1 MASPYPV
8 ELRERAVA
16 AYQEGKGTLAEL
28 AVFFMI
34 GIATLKRWWWRFSK
48 TGSVAP
54 LPHGGGQPAR
64 IDTDGEIALKG
75 WVTEQPDLT
84 LDELVEK
91 YQEYFKVEV
100 SQAAMSRTLLRLQLV
115 RKKKSFHATERD
127 APEVQRERKRY
138 RAKASRFDPRR
149 LVFVDEAG
157 CRIGMT
163 RDYGR
168 GLPGERV
175 EDDRPGSYGGNVTM
189 IGALGLKGMR
199 ALMTIGG
206 STDGDVFEIY
216 VRDVLRPALKRGD
229 IVIMDKLSVHQVSGI
244 RELIEGRG
252 AKLVYLPPYSP
263 DLNPIEECWSK
274 MKSILR
280 SMGARARDALEEAI
294 ATAMAMITAKDCR
307 GWFADCGYQA

>member
-115 RKKKSFHATERD
+115 RKKSRSTRPREMHRRSSGNASGTAPRRRGSTRVDWSSSTKRD
-127 APEVQRERKRY
+127 A
-138 RAKASRFDPRR
+138 
-149 LVFVDEAG
+149 
-157 CRIGMT
+157 
-163 RDYGR
+163 
-168 GLPGERV
+168 
-175 EDDRPGSYGGNVTM
+175 
-189 IGALGLKGMR
+189 
-199 ALMTIGG
+199 
-206 STDGDVFEIY
+206 
-216 VRDVLRPALKRGD
+216 
-229 IVIMDKLSVHQVSGI
+229 VS
-244 RELIEGRG
+244 E
-252 AKLVYLPPYSP
+252 
-263 DLNPIEECWSK
+263 
-274 MKSILR
+274 
-280 SMGARARDALEEAI
+280 
-294 ATAMAMITAKDCR
+294 
-307 GWFADCGYQA
+307 